1 MPQVRVLVFI
11 LRYEMISTPQLVRIS
26 SGSQAW
32 FCLTH
37 LVLLTHPGR
46 TKSKRT
52 QPLLPTKFPTLLHS
66 REFSLME
73 VELLQRGR
81 QSLCISALASPPVSL
96 LSQAHGIHKRNSLL
110 FTSQKAPV
118 FCSAPCHLP
127 PLLHGVGACPAS
139 LVCGPATHQS
149 PFLLRESTST

>member
-1 MPQVRVLVFI
+1 MTPV
-11 LRYEMISTPQLVRIS
+11 PQLIRILA
-26 SGSQAW
+26 GSQAW

-37 LVLLTHPGR
+37 LVLLTHPDC

-52 QPLLPTKFPTLLHS
+52 QPLCLTKFLTFFHS
-66 REFSLME
+66 RQFSLMG
-73 VELLQRGR
+73 VELLQPGR
-81 QSLCISALASPPVSL
+81 QSLCNSAPASPPAPL

-110 FTSQKAPV
+110 FPSQKPSQKPL
-118 FCSAPCHLP
+118 FCSARCHLP
-127 PLLHGVGACPAS
+127 PLLHGVEACPAS

>member
-11 LRYEMISTPQLVRIS
+11 LQYEMISTPQLVRIS

-37 LVLLTHPGR
+37 LVLLTHPDC

-73 VELLQRGR
+73 VELLHFCTGWPS
-81 QSLCISALASPPVSL
+81 SLSL